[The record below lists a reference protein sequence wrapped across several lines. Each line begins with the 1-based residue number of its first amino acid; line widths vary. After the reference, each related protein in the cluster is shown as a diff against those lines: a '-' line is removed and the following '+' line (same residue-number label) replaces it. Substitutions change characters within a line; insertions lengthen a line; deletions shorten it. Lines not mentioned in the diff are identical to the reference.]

1 MRLAAMGI
9 AGDAK
14 LIGHGR
20 GAIQQ
25 ASLLLHHADQAS
37 TPKSFWVHLEA
48 VVEPLVEPPLRA
60 LDLPMIT
67 GLLFCCA
74 WLEGGVSRPCYKIA
88 HLQAPGLTV
97 FSS

>member
-14 LIGHGR
+14 LIGHGG

-25 ASLLLHHADQAS
+25 ASLLLHHADQAP

-48 VVEPLVEPPLRA
+48 LVTSEPPLRL
-60 LDLPMIT
+60 LDLLSWSSAIT
-67 GLLFCCA
+67 PFLFCCA
-74 WLEGGVSRPCYKIA
+74 
-88 HLQAPGLTV
+88 
-97 FSS
+97 